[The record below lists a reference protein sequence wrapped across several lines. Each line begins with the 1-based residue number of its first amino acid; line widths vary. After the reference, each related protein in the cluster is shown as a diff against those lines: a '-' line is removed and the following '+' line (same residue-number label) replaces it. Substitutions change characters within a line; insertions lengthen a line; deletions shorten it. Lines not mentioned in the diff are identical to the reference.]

1 MEKADFLSALAV
13 PMENASPRELAEVQT
28 ELGDHIADH
37 AADLEAAGWSEADA
51 EAAAVAAMGD
61 PAEVGEALNREFS
74 RFWGAVSRWAA
85 VALILLIVAA
95 FIPVCYSCI
104 YAAQSLAW
112 RIDPQKPMAR
122 YFKGLDAV
130 PLDIR
135 MDGADGDVVR
145 FAMEAMTTE
154 TLPDEN
160 GAEQEWDVAVIGVCI
175 YDRNPFRYVADSYT
189 AAQPSFLTDVPH
201 THGVR
206 YSGGGVAVPA
216 AAIQIYHVPVH
227 RGQATVTAQYDLF
240 GTYFTVEVP
249 LYWGDGHEA

>member
-13 PMENASPRELAEVQT
+13 PMENASPRELAGVQT

-37 AADLEAAGWSEADA
+37 AADLEAAGWSAADA

-85 VALILLIVAA
+85 IALILLIVAA

-104 YAAQSLAW
+104 NAAQSLAL
-112 RIDPQKPMAR
+112 RIDPQKTMAR
-122 YFKGLDAV
+122 YFKGLDTT

-135 MDGADGDVVR
+135 CDGADGDVVR

-160 GAEQEWDVAVIGVCI
+160 GVETEWDAAVIGVCI
-175 YDRNPFRYVADSYT
+175 YDKNPFRCIANYLDE
-189 AAQPSFLTDVPH
+189 QPVFLTDAPY
-201 THGVR
+201 TNGAER
-206 YSGGGVAVPA
+206 SGGGMSTAWT
-216 AAIQIYHVPVH
+216 AIRIYRVPVH
-227 RGQATVTAQYDLF
+227 RGQKTVTAQYDLF